1 MKICSENIILQ
12 PHMNGNKLK
21 FSEIFKLSK
30 NIQPA
35 KSIQHMKS
43 IHPRN
48 KTRFNKAFNKGK
60 ARKTSNA

>member
-1 MKICSENIILQ
+1 
-12 PHMNGNKLK
+12 MNGNKLK